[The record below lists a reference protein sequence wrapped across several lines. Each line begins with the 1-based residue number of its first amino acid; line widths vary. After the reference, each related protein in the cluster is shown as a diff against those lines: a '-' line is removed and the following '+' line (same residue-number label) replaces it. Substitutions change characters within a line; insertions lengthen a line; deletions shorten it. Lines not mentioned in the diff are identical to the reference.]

1 MNDER
6 IVIDF
11 DNEDEESASNYPQ
24 QGKQIGVL
32 GDTFE
37 SDIVITLDDLDNVED
52 FPRENK
58 YNNSS
63 LYYHSESNNYE
74 QKSFNQYNTNSFL
87 NLISGINDIV
97 LALILGALGG
107 LISFLVNEPFINDGS
122 ERSSDVTAALLRM
135 GFVFMWVGAFIGMCL
150 GSLEGIRQGSL
161 YRIGLGALKGLGIGA
176 VGGFLAG
183 TFGQT
188 AFTLLLSAG
197 GENLLIIARTI
208 GWGFAGAF
216 IGISQGIAKK
226 LDKRVI
232 YGFIGGICGG
242 VIGGLLFD
250 IMSIPFNSGTIS
262 RLIGDTI
269 VGSSIGIAIYMVENI
284 AKQAWIRILDG
295 PLKGKEF
302 ILFSKSTT
310 FGNSPKCDILI
321 KDMEAMPIHGRIDV
335 LQGNKYVVSLI
346 DPAGQLFV
354 NNIPVSRQFI
364 NNKDIIGVGDTH
376 LLFELKSEHKMP
388 YMQRK
393 IS

>member
-1 MNDER
+1 MDNER

-11 DNEDEESASNYPQ
+11 DNEDEELTNNLPHH
-24 QGKQIGVL
+24 GKQIGVL
-32 GDTFE
+32 GNTFE
-37 SDIVITLDDLDNVED
+37 SDIIITLDDLDNVED
-52 FPRENK
+52 FPKENK
-58 YNNSS
+58 YNNHH
-63 LYYHSESNNYE
+63 LRYYNESNNYG
-74 QKSFNQYNTNSFL
+74 QKSFNEYNANSFL
-87 NLISGINDIV
+87 NLISGVNDIV

-107 LISFLVNEPFINDGS
+107 LISFLVNEPFIN
-122 ERSSDVTAALLRM
+122 EKPAELTKIIVEA
-135 GFVFMWVGAFIGMCL
+135 GFMFMWVGAFIGMCL
-150 GSLEGIRQGSL
+150 GSLEGIRQGSF
-161 YRIGLGALKGLGIGA
+161 YRIGLGALKGFVIGA
-176 VGGFLAG
+176 VGGFFAG
-183 TFGQT
+183 IFGQIS
-188 AFTLLLSAG
+188 FTLLLSTG
-197 GENLLIIARTI
+197 DESFGTGVIARTI

-242 VIGGLLFD
+242 IIGGLFFD
-250 IMSIPFNSGTIS
+250 IMSIPFKSATIS
-262 RLIGDTI
+262 RLIGNTV
-269 VGSSIGIAIYMVENI
+269 VGATIGIAVHMVENM
-284 AKQAWIRILDG
+284 ARQAWIRIMDG

-310 FGNSPKCDILI
+310 FGNSPKCDILT
-321 KDMEAMPIHGRIDV
+321 KDIEAMPIHGRIDV

-388 YMQRK
+388 Y
-393 IS
+393 I